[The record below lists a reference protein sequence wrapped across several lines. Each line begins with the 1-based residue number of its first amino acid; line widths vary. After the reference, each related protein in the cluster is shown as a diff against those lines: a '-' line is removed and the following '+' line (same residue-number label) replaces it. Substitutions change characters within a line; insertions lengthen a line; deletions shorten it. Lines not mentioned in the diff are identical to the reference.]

1 MLPAYGRLL
10 AAGALVTTVTAAG
23 IAPASAGTASTPA
36 VTAVTAHTS
45 ARTTHV
51 WIVTA
56 WNIHLLNQASPGLA
70 QYFFDTPTSYGT
82 GTQRTTNPVKD
93 GFTTTPA
100 LWYTSYQ
107 RFAADV
113 SSGAITY
120 PYQWVYYDPE
130 HWSPTPVAEQ
140 QDPGTYMR
148 LFAQLA
154 HAHGYKIIEAPARDL
169 GEAAGSACPRQS
181 GEDLNHWYIRCGI
194 PGLAAAYGDM
204 AVIQDEANMR
214 HLRLYKHLFNQAKRQ
229 ALAAHPNIP
238 VIAVVSTNR
247 GSPAQMIAAAKA
259 VNANG
264 YYVTIRSRALP
275 HAIQFFQAMQAA
287 GY

>member
-1 MLPAYGRLL
+1 VVAAL
-10 AAGALVTTVTAAG
+10 AATVTAAG
-23 IAPASAGTASTPA
+23 IAPNSSEMVHTP
-36 VTAVTAHTS
+36 VVTAHAPVVTAHPS
-45 ARTTHV
+45 ARATHV
-51 WIVTA
+51 WIVTG
-56 WNIHLLNQASPGLA
+56 WNIHLLNHANPALA
-70 QYFFDTPTSYGT
+70 QYFFDTPSSYGT
-82 GTQRTTNPVKD
+82 GTEHASSPVID
-93 GFTTTPA
+93 GFTATPV

-107 RFAADV
+107 QFAADV
-113 SSGAITY
+113 SSGTITY

-154 HAHGYKIIEAPARDL
+154 HAHGYKVIEAPARDL
-169 GEAAGSACPRQS
+169 GDAAGSACPLQP
-181 GEDLNHWYIRCGI
+181 GENLNHWYIRCGI
-194 PGLAAAYGDM
+194 AGLAAADGDM
-204 AVIQDEANMR
+204 IVLQDEANMR
-214 HLRLYKHLFNQAKRQ
+214 HVRVYRNWFNRTRKQ
-229 ALAAHPNIP
+229 ALAANPTIP

-247 GSPAQMIAAAKA
+247 GSPTKMIAAAKA

-275 HAIQFFQAMQAA
+275 RAVQFFQAMQTA